1 MKKTLRNDRPLM
13 IKKCIAVFL
22 ILFGIFFVLS
32 NKELYYSIHTERVNL
47 KSEIRQDE
55 TLIEF
60 SGDRTY
66 EQQFQGWNG
75 ELRKV
80 TIRFFNQG
88 KINASGSVAVNI
100 LTEEGQVLQSSE
112 KALTEISNSD
122 KTVFT
127 FKESSVLSEKKTYI
141 LQVLTKDAY
150 NPQHFG
156 IYTHID
162 KGNLFGE
169 LSQDGSPIEGRL
181 RATFIY
187 KYYNTAALRS
197 MLILLFLALLFVLI
211 PFGQIDYIIEK
222 RTGKKIDS
230 NILVSRLFFLA
241 TPILC
246 ILLGDRFN
254 SYHLS
259 EMFHRLFTIQALFN
273 LIIYAMLWLIV
284 YLLINRTQ
292 YTSIIVLLMVFFA
305 DIANYYVWIFR
316 GCPILAADVQSAT
329 TAINVANNFSY
340 TLDLTGIWG
349 VVYIISFVSMLLS
362 LKGYRGLRPGKR
374 CAVAVACMAS
384 VLLFNGLFLDSDY
397 AAKHVKQSMWN
408 PQHTYA
414 KNGNALSFVLSW
426 ASTRVEKP
434 DGYSIEAVNKLTEQ
448 YPSDNASS
456 DNAASSDDNLSVDTQ
471 ENKTPNIIAIMDEA
485 LADLNDNGTIELSED
500 YLPFIHSLKEN
511 TIKGQLFV
519 SIEGA
524 NTANSEFE
532 FLTGDSMNFLP
543 YRCIPYNEY
552 IDSTTPSIA
561 HTLKAQGYIGVNACH
576 PFLGSGWSRST
587 AYPALG
593 FNNFYDR
600 EYYKKNKNDQIV
612 RNYISDEA
620 DFNQIIEDYE
630 SSKKESDNPFFLFNV
645 TMQNHGAYTGKRG
658 LVDTKIKIKDDTLYN
673 YEAEQYIN
681 LAKLSDDA
689 FKKLITYFKTVEEPT
704 IIVMF
709 GDHQPPISNSF
720 YSAQF
725 KKSVDKLSIKEK
737 ADWYSTPYII
747 WANYDI
753 EEKNFDMSANYLSS
767 YILNLAG
774 AKLTGYNKF
783 LLDLQKEL
791 PVISAVCYKDKDGN
805 IYANNEKSKY
815 SELLKSYQI
824 LQYNQLFDKENR
836 ADEFFF
842 LKK

>member
-1 MKKTLRNDRPLM
+1 MKHALENDRPLI

-22 ILFGIFFVLS
+22 ILFGTFFVLS
-32 NKELYYSIHTERVNL
+32 NKELYYSIHTERVSL
-47 KSEIRQDE
+47 KSERRQDE

-60 SGDRTY
+60 SGDRVY
-66 EQQFQGWNG
+66 EQQFHGWDG

-88 KINASGSVAVNI
+88 KINSSGSITVNI
-100 LTEEGQVLQSSE
+100 LTNEGQLLQSSE
-112 KALTEISNSD
+112 KPLTEISNSD

-127 FKESSVLSEKKTYI
+127 FKESSVLSEKGTYI
-141 LQVLTKDAY
+141 LQVLAKDAY
-150 NPQHFG
+150 NPQSFG

-162 KGNLFGE
+162 KGTLFGK
-169 LSQDGSPIEGRL
+169 LTQDGAPIKGRL

-187 KYYNTAALRS
+187 KYYNTAALIN
-197 MLILLFLALLFVLI
+197 MLILLLLALLFVLI
-211 PFGQIDYIIEK
+211 PFERIDYIIK
-222 RTGKKIDS
+222 KKTGKKMDT

-241 TPILC
+241 TPVLC

-254 SYHLS
+254 NYHFS
-259 EMFHRLFTIQALFN
+259 EMIHRLFTIQALFN
-273 LIIYAMLWLIV
+273 LIIYVMLWLTV
-284 YLLINRTQ
+284 YLFINRTQ
-292 YTSIIVLLMVFFA
+292 YTSIIVLLVVFIA

-362 LKGYRGLRPGKR
+362 LKGYRGIRLRKR
-374 CAVAVACMAS
+374 CVVAVACIAS
-384 VLLFNGLFLDSDY
+384 ILLFNGLFLDSDY

-408 PQHTYA
+408 PQGSYA

-434 DGYSIEAVNKLTEQ
+434 DGYSIDAVNKLTEQ
-448 YPSDNASS
+448 YPSDSASP
-456 DNAASSDDNLSVDTQ
+456 DGTLSADTQ
-471 ENKTPNIIAIMDEA
+471 ANQSPNIIAIMNEA
-485 LADLNDNGTIELSED
+485 LADLNYNSTIELTED

-552 IDSTTPSIA
+552 IKSTTPSIA
-561 HTLKAQGYIGVNACH
+561 HTLKAQGYTGVNACH

-600 EYYKKNKNDQIV
+600 EYYQKNKNDQIV

-630 SSKKESDNPFFLFNV
+630 SAKKESDDPFFLFNV

-658 LVDTKIKIKDDTLYN
+658 LVDTKIKITDDSLYN
-673 YEAEQYIN
+673 FEAEQYIN
-681 LAKLSDDA
+681 LAKMSDDA
-689 FKKLITYFKTVEEPT
+689 FKNLITYFKTVDEPT
-704 IIVMF
+704 IIVIF
-709 GDHQPPISNSF
+709 GDHQPPISNTF
-720 YSAQF
+720 YSTQF
-725 KKSVDKLSIKEK
+725 GKSVDKLSVKEK

-767 YILNLAG
+767 YVLNLAG
-774 AKLTGYNKF
+774 AKLTGYNKY

-805 IYANNEKSKY
+805 IYTNDEKSKY

-836 ADEFFF
+836 VDEFFF
-842 LKK
+842 LKE